1 MTIVQDAMKPSSF
14 KSSLVKEYPWA
25 YSSIN
30 APDES
35 QETTELVEIE
45 QEVKNKKANVVIFPE
60 LFAKVK
66 I

>member
-1 MTIVQDAMKPSSF
+1 M
-14 KSSLVKEYPWA
+14 YPWA

-35 QETTELVEIE
+35 QETAELVEIE